1 VTTRSFF
8 VRAAIV
14 AAIGLPLSAQARA
27 QSLADY
33 DYTNLRF
40 RGIGFDVGQIWPN
53 KVQSTESYAIR
64 LDLGFLGPNVR
75 VTPAISYWSS
85 SFKPGQLDVLATQ
98 LNQLK
103 ALQTKGVTVTS
114 ADLGKIDW
122 SDFSVTMDAQ
132 YMFTLPANV
141 YTYAG
146 LGGGLH
152 ALNGKGT
159 LIQNTLWEDF
169 LDTVTIGFA
178 AMAGVEVPV
187 MQNFRVYGE
196 ARYTLLS
203 DVRYPGVRV
212 GGSYMLP
219 TRPTVGVTGGK

>member
-1 VTTRSFF
+1 MTTRSFF

-14 AAIGLPLSAQARA
+14 AAIGLPLSAPARA

-53 KVQSTESYAIR
+53 KVRSTESYAIR
-64 LDLGFLGPNVR
+64 MDLGFLGPNVR
-75 VTPAISYWSS
+75 VSPSISYWSS
-85 SFKPGQLDVLATQ
+85 SFKASELDGLAMK
-98 LNQLK
+98 LNRLP
-103 ALQTKGVTVTS
+103 ALQAQGATVTT

-122 SDFSVTMDAQ
+122 SDFSLTMDAQ
-132 YMFTLPANV
+132 YMFTLPYNIF
-141 YTYAG
+141 TYAG

-169 LDTVTIGFA
+169 LDTVTIGAA

-187 MQNFRVYGE
+187 LDNFRVYGE
-196 ARYTLLS
+196 ARFTLLS

-212 GGSYMLP
+212 GGAYMLP
-219 TRPTVGVTGGK
+219 TRPAVGVTGGK